1 MIVIKD
7 EKKGMQMEAF
17 VFVFVFA
24 FAFVATQQDVTFAD
38 VTQIAQ
44 I

>member
-7 EKKGMQMEAF
+7 EKKGMQMEA
-17 VFVFVFA
+17 FVFVFA